1 MIRTVLQWSDYL
13 VTLVVTLSCVGLP
26 ALLALLWMSRR
37 SENGLDWGSRPRLLA
52 AGIAL
57 ILVFVLML
65 LFSYIHTN
73 ADPWPDW
80 YD

>member
-13 VTLVVTLSCVGLP
+13 VTPIVTLCCVGLP
-26 ALLALLWMSRR
+26 ALLALRWMSRR
-37 SENGLDWGSRPRLLA
+37 SESNLDWGSKPRLLA

-57 ILVFVLML
+57 IVVFVLL
-65 LFSYIHTN
+65 LLSSYISTS
-73 ADPWPDW
+73 ADPWTDW

>member
-13 VTLVVTLSCVGLP
+13 VTLVVTLSGVGLP
-26 ALLALLWMSRR
+26 AWLALVWMSRR

-57 ILVFVLML
+57 MLVFVLML
-65 LFSYIHTN
+65 PFSYVCTS

-80 YD
+80 HD